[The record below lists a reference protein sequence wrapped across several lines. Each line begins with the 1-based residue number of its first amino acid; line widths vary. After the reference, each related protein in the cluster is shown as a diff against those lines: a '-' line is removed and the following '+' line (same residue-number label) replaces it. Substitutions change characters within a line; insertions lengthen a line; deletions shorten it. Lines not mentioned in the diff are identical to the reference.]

1 MNKQNPIKQ
10 KELKTLQIGANQL
23 AQRFTLWSWT
33 KTPHSHI
40 STPPC
45 QAGLI
50 LIIILTMMIR
60 MSMMMT
66 MVMLIMSRIIIMR
79 RWMIWWPWRGTYYD
93 EAYVCLL
100 R

>member
-1 MNKQNPIKQ
+1 MNKKSLMKQ

-45 QAGLI
+45 RAGLI
-50 LIIILTMMIR
+50 LIIILAMMIR
-60 MSMMMT
+60 MAMVMTMFVCYGDIEDNDELMMMS
-66 MVMLIMSRIIIMR
+66 IRFDNGDNS
-79 RWMIWWPWRGTYYD
+79 
-93 EAYVCLL
+93 
-100 R
+100 

>member
-1 MNKQNPIKQ
+1 MNKKNPTKQ

-33 KTPHSHI
+33 RTPHSHI

-50 LIIILTMMIR
+50 LIIILAMKIR
-60 MSMMMT
+60 MAMVST
-66 MVMLIMSRIIIMR
+66 MF
-79 RWMIWWPWRGTYYD
+79 
-93 EAYVCLL
+93 VCYNDIDDNDDVNQV
-100 R
+100 